1 VELVKINISE
11 LPDREK
17 KIYEQITKLSKPEKQ
32 MLWYLIK
39 KTNIEGI
46 ALNPKIEKEMILLI
60 KQGFIA
66 INEIYKGEGFS
77 FFILQKA
84 PYLLRQLKK
93 LGN

>member
-1 VELVKINISE
+1 MKVNLLE

-17 KIYEQITKLSKPEKQ
+17 RIFDQITKLKIREKQ

-46 ALNPKIEKEMILLI
+46 ALYPMIEKEMIPLI
-60 KQGFIA
+60 KQEFIA
-66 INEIYKGEGFS
+66 INEIYEGEGFS

-93 LGN
+93 LGKIG

>member
-1 VELVKINISE
+1 MELNLVE
-11 LPDREK
+11 LPDHEK
-17 KIYEQITKLSKPEKQ
+17 KIYEQIKKLSNPEKQ

-46 ALNPKIEKEMILLI
+46 ALNPKIEKEMISLI
-60 KQGFIA
+60 KQEFIV

>member
-1 VELVKINISE
+1 MKLNLVE
-11 LPDREK
+11 LPDHEK
-17 KIYEQITKLSKPEKQ
+17 KIYEQIKKLSNPEKQ
-32 MLWYLIK
+32 MLWFLIK

-46 ALNPKIEKEMILLI
+46 ALNPKIEKEMISLI
-60 KQGFIA
+60 KQEFIA

>member
-17 KIYEQITKLSKPEKQ
+17 KIYEQITKLSNPEKQ

-39 KTNIEGI
+39 QTNIEGI
-46 ALNPKIEKEMILLI
+46 ALYPKIEKEMISLI
-60 KQGFIA
+60 KQEFIA

-93 LGN
+93 AG